1 MAELG
6 PFDFLN
12 SINSNKKNLIET
24 AQDEKLY
31 NAWMVNKGLSYFPD
45 TIEYANMMN
54 RLYNLDSKLQYEF
67 LRSIVRPRKRFS
79 KWAKKKNSA
88 DLDLISEYFQCN
100 MKRAEEYSQLL
111 SPENLNLIKKKLEQ
125 GGAAKAQSSK

>member
-31 NAWMVNKGLSYFPD
+31 NPWMVNKGLSYFPD

-54 RLYNLDSKLQYEF
+54 RLYHLDNKLQYEF
-67 LRSIVRPRKRFS
+67 LRSIIRPRKRFS
-79 KWAKKKNSA
+79 KWAKKKNSG

-100 MKRAEEYSQLL
+100 MKRAEEYSLLL
-111 SPENLNLIKKKLEQ
+111 SPEDLNSIKKKLEQ
-125 GGAAKAQSSK
+125 GGATKA